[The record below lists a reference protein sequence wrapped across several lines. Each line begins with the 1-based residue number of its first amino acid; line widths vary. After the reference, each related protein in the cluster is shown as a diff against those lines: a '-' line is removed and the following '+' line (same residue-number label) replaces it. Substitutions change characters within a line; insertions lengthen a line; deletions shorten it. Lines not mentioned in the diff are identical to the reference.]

1 MPTPFINLICL
12 LSTLGAAIVCY
23 NLFVGLGPM
32 EMATMCGI
40 MVACTALAL
49 FCLKTGK
56 VSKETLETNKKAIL
70 ADALQVEAEGN

>member
-1 MPTPFINLICL
+1 
-12 LSTLGAAIVCY
+12 
-23 NLFVGLGPM
+23 
-32 EMATMCGI
+32 MCGI

-49 FCLKTGK
+49 FCLKKGK

>member
-1 MPTPFINLICL
+1 
-12 LSTLGAAIVCY
+12 
-23 NLFVGLGPM
+23 M

-49 FCLKTGK
+49 FCLKKGK